1 MQNTAQDRAYLH
13 VKDQILTLTLK
24 PGQWIKAQDI
34 ATEVRVSRTP
44 VREALSRLEQEG
56 FVRRDEGW
64 GYIVTSVTLK
74 DARELYRM
82 REVLEVEAI
91 KEAVANVTP
100 ADLDALDVL
109 LRRADQARQRKKVQ
123 VFRENTRTFHATISR
138 LANNGLLAKMLR
150 ELEHRVQ
157 FLGAMVFEKRS
168 QRMDE
173 VIEEN
178 SAILEALRRGDT
190 AQAESEVR
198 RHVRRAWENYLHY
211 VAEGAGFSASMKGLD
226 NDGRIDGQATIR

>member
-13 VKDQILTLTLK
+13 VKDQILSLTLK

-44 VREALSRLEQEG
+44 VREALGRLEQEG

-82 REVLEVEAI
+82 REVLEVEAVR
-91 KEAVANVTP
+91 EAAVNVIT
-100 ADLDALDVL
+100 ADLETLDVL

-138 LANNGLLAKMLR
+138 MANNALLAKMLK

-157 FLGAMVFEKRS
+157 FLGAMVFEKRT

-178 SAILEALRRGDT
+178 SAILEALRRSD
-190 AQAESEVR
+190 AVQAESAVR
-198 RHVRRAWENYLHY
+198 RHVRRGWENYLHY
-211 VAEGAGFSASMKGLD
+211 VAEGAGFSAAMKGLD
-226 NDGRIDGQATIR
+226 NDGRGDGQATIR

>member
-1 MQNTAQDRAYLH
+1 MQTTAQDRAYSH
-13 VKDQILTLTLK
+13 VKDQILSLALK

-34 ATEVRVSRTP
+34 ATEVKVSRTP

-74 DARELYRM
+74 DARELYKM
-82 REVLEVEAI
+82 REVLEVEAVR
-91 KEAVANVTP
+91 EAVANVTP
-100 ADLDALDVL
+100 ADLEALEVL
-109 LRRADQARQRKKVQ
+109 LHRADQARQKKKIQ
-123 VFRENTRTFHATISR
+123 VFRANTRTFHATITH
-138 LANNGLLAKMLR
+138 LANNGLLEKMLS

-157 FLGAMVFEKRS
+157 LLGAMVFEKRA

-178 SAILEALRRGDT
+178 GSILEALRRGD
-190 AQAESEVR
+190 AQKAESEVR

-211 VAEGAGFSASMKGLD
+211 VAEGAGFSAAMKNLD
-226 NDGRIDGQATIR
+226 DTGGNGGQAAI